1 MTLEEYNQLD
11 ADFAH
16 CSGEHCKQA
25 NECLRHTAHTMLT
38 NNTQNW
44 YMITNPN
51 VIKNNGTCPLF
62 MLDHK
67 EHYAWGISRIY
78 DNVRTADLRK
88 VRLSVMQCFG
98 SATYYHVKEQLR
110 AITEEEQQNI
120 RNAFIINGY
129 DGKSIE
135 FDYYEEHYPTLMRM
149 KRYK

>member
-51 VIKNNGTCPLF
+51 VIKT
-62 MLDHK
+62 
-67 EHYAWGISRIY
+67 R
-78 DNVRTADLRK
+78 
-88 VRLSVMQCFG
+88 
-98 SATYYHVKEQLR
+98 
-110 AITEEEQQNI
+110 
-120 RNAFIINGY
+120 
-129 DGKSIE
+129 
-135 FDYYEEHYPTLMRM
+135 
-149 KRYK
+149 

>member
-51 VIKNNGTCPLF
+51 VIKTNGTCPLF

-67 EHYAWGISRIY
+67 ERYAWAFLASTTMCALPTCER
-78 DNVRTADLRK
+78 
-88 VRLSVMQCFG
+88 FG
-98 SATYYHVKEQLR
+98 
-110 AITEEEQQNI
+110 
-120 RNAFIINGY
+120 
-129 DGKSIE
+129 
-135 FDYYEEHYPTLMRM
+135 
-149 KRYK
+149 